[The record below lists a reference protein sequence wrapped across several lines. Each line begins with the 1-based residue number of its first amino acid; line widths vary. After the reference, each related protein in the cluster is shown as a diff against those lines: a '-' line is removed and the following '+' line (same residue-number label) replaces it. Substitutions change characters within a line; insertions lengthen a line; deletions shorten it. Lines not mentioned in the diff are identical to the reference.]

1 MRKTG
6 LEHSAIL
13 LFIFSFCL
21 INTISAQDAN
31 DSLTHSLRKL
41 RFYGVPVIS
50 YTPETRTAFGIAGF
64 ATFRIGKD
72 ALHTN
77 PSQVSIGYG
86 YTQNKQQLAYTPF
99 TLFTN
104 RNWYN
109 FYGEVGYYKYSYYYY
124 GTGTHEVPKE
134 LYGADYPRIRIS
146 ALRKWL
152 PHYYAG
158 LRYQYEHY
166 SITETKPGGELALGT
181 IPGSTGSISSGLGI
195 VQIVDR
201 RDTIL
206 FPTKGYW
213 MELAAVFH
221 TKTLG
226 STDNFNQFSY
236 DFSFY
241 KKLHRNVIWA
251 NEVYTKLLTGNAPF
265 SQYALIG
272 GNRKMRGYYE
282 GRYRDKHSLILQS
295 EFRALVYR
303 KIGLVA
309 FGSAGFLGGDNEYV
323 RLNDAKISYGGGLS
337 YIINKNDHLNLRID
351 YAFDNRGKGNFYFT
365 FGEAF

>member
-1 MRKTG
+1 MLKTRTIKFT
-6 LEHSAIL
+6 IL
-13 LFIFSFCL
+13 LLFFYSCI
-21 INTISAQDAN
+21 INILSAQVSN
-31 DSLTHSLRKL
+31 DSLVHNLRKF

-64 ATFRIGKD
+64 TTFRLGKD

-104 RNWYN
+104 RNTFN
-109 FYGEVGYYKYSYYYY
+109 IYGEIGYYKYSYYYY
-124 GTGTHEVPKE
+124 GIGEHEVPKE
-134 LYGADYPRIRIS
+134 LYNANYPRIRLS
-146 ALRKWL
+146 GLRKWL

-166 SITETKPGGELALGT
+166 MISQTKPGGELSLGR
-181 IPGSTGSISSGLGI
+181 IPGSSSSISSGVGI
-195 VQIVDR
+195 VQILDH

-213 MELAAVFH
+213 MELATVFN
-221 TKTLG
+221 TKELG
-226 STDNFNQFSY
+226 GSDNFNQLSY

-241 KKLHRNVIWA
+241 KRVHKNIIWA

-282 GRYRDKHSLILQS
+282 GRYRDKHSLILQT
-295 EFRALVYR
+295 EFRALVYH
-303 KIGLVA
+303 KIGMVA
-309 FGSAGFLGGDNEYV
+309 FGSAGFIGGDHEYV
-323 RLNDAKISYGGGLS
+323 RLNDAKISYGAGLR

-351 YAFDNRGKGNFYFT
+351 YAFDNKGKGNFYFT